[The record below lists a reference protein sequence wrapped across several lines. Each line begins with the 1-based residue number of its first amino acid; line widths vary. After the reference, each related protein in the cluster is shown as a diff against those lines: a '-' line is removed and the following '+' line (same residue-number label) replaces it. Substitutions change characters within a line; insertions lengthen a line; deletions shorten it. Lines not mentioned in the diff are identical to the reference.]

1 MTKGKYTIKTLLC
14 GVLAAASCFVCAAAA
29 ETSVY
34 TDVSVDDWYYDD
46 IMTLTEQG
54 IVNGVGSNQF
64 APDRNVTGDELVT
77 MLVRSLDNFNNEEVS
92 MDDAHR
98 IAVKRRWYAQDFD
111 MTQPLTREQ
120 AAVVLADASG
130 VIQWEQEDTAIT
142 DRSMLSPQYENAV
155 DCVINLGLMDGY
167 DYGYFCP
174 QNNITRAEACRIVR
188 KLQTM
193 YPFDCNM
200 LAPDS
205 IRDLKIE
212 YLGDEHMDRYTF
224 IQKDK
229 LLLVPE
235 EIIEHYV
242 QNGWTLCF
250 TADLGIEFPEYSY
263 AVGITSP
270 RNKKIAV
277 VAQPNSLMISSET
290 IIHEFGHYLFGV
302 MLRDNE
308 EIHKGFE
315 EAYATEADAMEKV
328 TGRVYTTRS
337 VDEFFA
343 ESFKAYICDGPY
355 DDQAPL
361 TYSLM
366 EQVAQIVWE

>member
-1 MTKGKYTIKTLLC
+1 MIKGKHTIKTLLC

-167 DYGYFCP
+167 DYG
-174 QNNITRAEACRIVR
+174 
-188 KLQTM
+188 
-193 YPFDCNM
+193 
-200 LAPDS
+200 
-205 IRDLKIE
+205 
-212 YLGDEHMDRYTF
+212 
-224 IQKDK
+224 
-229 LLLVPE
+229 
-235 EIIEHYV
+235 
-242 QNGWTLCF
+242 
-250 TADLGIEFPEYSY
+250 
-263 AVGITSP
+263 
-270 RNKKIAV
+270 
-277 VAQPNSLMISSET
+277 
-290 IIHEFGHYLFGV
+290 
-302 MLRDNE
+302 
-308 EIHKGFE
+308 
-315 EAYATEADAMEKV
+315 
-328 TGRVYTTRS
+328 
-337 VDEFFA
+337 
-343 ESFKAYICDGPY
+343 
-355 DDQAPL
+355 
-361 TYSLM
+361 
-366 EQVAQIVWE
+366 